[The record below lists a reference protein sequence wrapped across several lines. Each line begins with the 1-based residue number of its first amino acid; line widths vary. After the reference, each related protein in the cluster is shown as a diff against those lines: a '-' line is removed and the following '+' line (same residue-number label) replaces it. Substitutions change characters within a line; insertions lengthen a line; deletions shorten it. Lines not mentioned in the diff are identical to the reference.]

1 VRHRI
6 STRRLGLPTDQR
18 IALLR
23 SLVTSL
29 LWRGYVVTT
38 QARAKEARPLAE
50 RLITLAKTDSL
61 HHRRLAARFLLPVG
75 LKYSD
80 QLPGGR
86 GLGTRQTAVKNLFE
100 HVGPQYQD
108 RPGGYARLLRLGR
121 RRGDA
126 AQMARLELVDFRAR
140 T

>member
-1 VRHRI
+1 LRHRL

-23 SLVTSL
+23 GLVTSL
-29 LWRGYVVTT
+29 LWHGHVVTT
-38 QARAKEARPLAE
+38 ETRAKEARPLAE
-50 RLITLAKTDSL
+50 RLITLARSDSL

-86 GLGTRQTAVKNLFE
+86 GLGTRETAVKHLFD

-108 RPGGYARLLRLGR
+108 RPGGYARIIRLGR

-126 AQMARLELVDFRAR
+126 TQMARLELVDFRPR
-140 T
+140 S